1 MKLAYG
7 VGVSSCKGM
16 VTPLLYADFI
26 DFQVGV
32 TIPLKSGIT
41 SRVKGGQTR
50 RRVLEGHN
58 APIRFTQNLDREAT
72 TQMGLAADPE
82 WVTVGPPTTLS
93 EDGAVG
99 PSYFGSDREGN
110 FIGTEVS
117 LTAAPRGGV
126 EPMGPDTDGR
136 QSVSMTAAATYAS

>member
-72 TQMGLAADPE
+72 TQME
-82 WVTVGPPTTLS
+82 VGRRP
-93 EDGAVG
+93 
-99 PSYFGSDREGN
+99 
-110 FIGTEVS
+110 
-117 LTAAPRGGV
+117 
-126 EPMGPDTDGR
+126 
-136 QSVSMTAAATYAS
+136 

>member
-26 DFQVGV
+26 DFEVGV
-32 TIPLKSGIT
+32 TIPLKIRLT

-72 TQMGLAADPE
+72 TQMGLATDSE
-82 WVTVGPPTTLS
+82 WVTVGPPTTLP

-99 PSYFGSDREGN
+99 P
-110 FIGTEVS
+110 
-117 LTAAPRGGV
+117 L
-126 EPMGPDTDGR
+126 
-136 QSVSMTAAATYAS
+136 SVSRIERRTSPEPRCGIQRHRGVVSNQWAPTQMAASQYR